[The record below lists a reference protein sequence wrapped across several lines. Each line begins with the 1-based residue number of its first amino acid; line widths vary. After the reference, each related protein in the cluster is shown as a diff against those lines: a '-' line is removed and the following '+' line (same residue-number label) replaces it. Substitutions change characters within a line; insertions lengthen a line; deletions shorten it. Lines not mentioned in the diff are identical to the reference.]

1 MTTFFATRYTLLVIF
16 ISDFVHT
23 AGALVGLAIGDA
35 LGAPLEGSPPPSRPL
50 ADMVSGGRF
59 RRLSGEITDD
69 TLQALAIADSLA
81 DLRGFFPYDILRRL
95 INDYR
100 QNPHMYGPTSGA
112 VFDRILAGQ
121 DPLAASRD
129 VYLAAGS
136 RSNGSVMRG
145 PPLGI
150 FYSGPEL
157 EVYSIAC
164 SRLTHYNPVAGACSA
179 WINRMVSDLCRGR
192 EPEEAHLRAAARCRE
207 RKVLTILE
215 SYDHHAPV
223 AGLDA
228 LEATHAAL
236 SCFMDSGSF
245 SGAVVTAVNM
255 GGDSD
260 TVGAIAGSLAGAYY
274 GLHSI
279 PARWMAGLRP
289 LPRVM
294 ETAVRLWT
302 AAVR

>member
-16 ISDFVHT
+16 ISDFVHS
-23 AGALVGLAIGDA
+23 AGALIGLAIGDA
-35 LGAPLEGSPPPSRPL
+35 LGAPLEGSPPPARPL
-50 ADMVSGGRF
+50 TDMVPGGRF
-59 RRLSGEITDD
+59 KRLSGEITDD

-81 DLRGFFPYDILRRL
+81 EFRGFFPYDILRRF

-100 QNPHMYGPTSGA
+100 RNPYMYGPTSSA
-112 VFDRILAGQ
+112 VFERILKGQ
-121 DPLAASRD
+121 DPQSASHD

-157 EVYSIAC
+157 EVYSIVC

-192 EPEEAHLRAAARCRE
+192 LPEEALKRAEARCTE
-207 RKVLTILE
+207 MSVCTHLG
-215 SYDHHAPV
+215 SYNRHDPV
-223 AGLDA
+223 PGLDA

-236 SCFMDSGSF
+236 YCFMNSGSF
-245 SGAVVTAVNM
+245 YEAVVAAVNM

-274 GLHSI
+274 GLNSI
-279 PARWMAGLRP
+279 PAVWMAGLRP
-289 LPRVM
+289 LPRLM
-294 ETAVRLWT
+294 DTAVRLWE
-302 AAVR
+302 ASLQ